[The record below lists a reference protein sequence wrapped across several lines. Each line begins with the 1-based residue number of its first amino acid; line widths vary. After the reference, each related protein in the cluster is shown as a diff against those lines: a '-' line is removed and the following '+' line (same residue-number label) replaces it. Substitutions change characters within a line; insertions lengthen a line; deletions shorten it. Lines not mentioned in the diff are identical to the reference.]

1 MQRWPGL
8 ARLCACGALVLL
20 SVLAGLGALLGATSW
35 TARPVLF
42 LAAGWAVF
50 TLGLVTA
57 SRLVCAPGRRWRVTM
72 AWLAVLSALGAAAV
86 LWPDAGIT
94 PPKPLPGTHWVRL
107 SGGVRL
113 AYLELPAARPVHAIP
128 VIFLHGGPGMAD
140 MGGDA
145 IYLRRLAADGYN
157 VYLYDQLGVGES
169 SRLANPARY
178 TVAGGVANLESFR
191 KAIHARRVDLIGYSW
206 GAALAA
212 AYLASHAHHVA
223 KVVFVSPGAV
233 GGQANDLLEL
243 LGRLDAA
250 HLWALLRQTL
260 APRAML
266 GWMLVQVNPRAA
278 HAFAGDAEMDARF
291 RDMIAAFAPAFYC
304 RPPARTSG
312 GHPGF
317 YALAM
322 LLRRQAWRGV
332 DPHAA
337 LRRLATPAL
346 ILKGQCDYL
355 SWASAIDYRDT
366 LRNARLVY
374 VPDAGHRLFAERPRA
389 FAATVSAFLDG
400 LPLPMAAMT
409 QTSPPA
415 GYDGP
420 AGTVR

>member
-1 MQRWPGL
+1 MYQWPGL
-8 ARLCACGALVLL
+8 ARLCACGTLVSLC
-20 SVLAGLGALLGATSW
+20 VLAGLGALLSAASW

-50 TLGLVTA
+50 ALGVVAALRRSCV
-57 SRLVCAPGRRWRVTM
+57 PGRRWRVTM
-72 AWLAVLSALGAAAV
+72 AWLAALSAVGAAAV

-94 PPKPLPGTHWVRL
+94 PPQLVPGTHWVRL
-107 SGGVRL
+107 PGGERL
-113 AYLELPAARPVHAIP
+113 AYLELPATRPAHATP

-145 IYLRRLAADGYN
+145 VYLRRLAADGYD

-169 SRLANPARY
+169 SRLANPAHY
-178 TVAGGVANLESFR
+178 TVAGSVANLESFR
-191 KAIHARRVDLIGYSW
+191 KAIHAPQVDLIGYSW
-206 GAALAA
+206 GSALAA
-212 AYLASHAHHVA
+212 AYLASHAHHVS

-233 GGQANDLLEL
+233 GGQASDLLEL
-243 LGRLDAA
+243 LGRLGPA

-266 GWMLVQVNPRAA
+266 AWMLVQVNPRAA

-304 RPPARTSG
+304 HPPARTSG

-355 SWASAIDYRDT
+355 SWASAVDYRDT

-374 VPDAGHRLFAERPRA
+374 VPNAGHRLFAEQPRA

-400 LPLPMAAMT
+400 HPLPMAAMT
-409 QTSPPA
+409 RRRPPP